1 MAYVCT
7 AGMECPFG
15 DACNYAHGEHELLEA
30 GTPMQ
35 QAKRQK
41 VAGVEV
47 GLAPKIQPER
57 YKTKMCANLQQQ
69 GFCRFGD
76 NCAFAHG
83 QHELQVQAPQQQFP
97 DPNALY
103 QSEPGGE
110 VYADPNQQYAD
121 PNQQYADPNQQYADP
136 SQQYVYEE
144 QGVAV

>member
-83 QHELQVQAPQQQFP
+83 EHELQVLAPEQAA
-97 DPNALY
+97 DPSTLY
-103 QSEPGGE
+103 QSAEAGAE
-110 VYADPNQQYAD
+110 VYAEDPNQQYV
-121 PNQQYADPNQQYADP
+121 YA
-136 SQQYVYEE
+136 E
-144 QGVAV
+144 QEVAM